1 MCACVYTRPFPSFSS
16 ASCSLTGIQA
26 WFRNL
31 ACVCVCVRVCVY
43 PSIPLLFICI
53 LQLDGIQAWF
63 RNLESWHVSTMVAL
77 EVLPLTLL
85 LLPATQGALLGG
97 LDLVSRVGNE

>member
-1 MCACVYTRPFPSFSS
+1 M
-16 ASCSLTGIQA
+16 
-26 WFRNL
+26 
-31 ACVCVCVRVCVY
+31 CVCVCVH
-43 PSIPLLFICI
+43 PSLPLLFICI